1 MAGSHVRTSEKEKNG
16 AFDIITIGQQAI
28 RFAA

>member
-1 MAGSHVRTSEKEKNG
+1 MAGTHVRTSEKNG
-16 AFDIITIGQQAI
+16 TFDIITIGQQAI